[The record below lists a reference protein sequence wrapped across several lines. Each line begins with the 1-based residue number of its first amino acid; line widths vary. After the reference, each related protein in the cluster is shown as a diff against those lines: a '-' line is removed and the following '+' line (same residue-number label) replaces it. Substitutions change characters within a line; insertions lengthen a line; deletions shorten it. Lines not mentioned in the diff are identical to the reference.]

1 MARAPNIVADFFGP
15 ADSWCGH
22 YSVLDRLSW
31 RFLRMREFEKKM
43 ILLDHRLA
51 TILQIRTVLAVRMF
65 ELRQLR
71 RRVQTAQLSP
81 RRRRRVRS
89 RPRF

>member
-31 RFLRMREFEKKM
+31 RFLRMREFEKK
-43 ILLDHRLA
+43 
-51 TILQIRTVLAVRMF
+51 
-65 ELRQLR
+65 
-71 RRVQTAQLSP
+71 
-81 RRRRRVRS
+81 
-89 RPRF
+89 